1 MKEQL
6 MNVVGEFTWD
16 FGQNFFIETPIG
28 NFVWSDP
35 DYYGDN
41 TIRTFNGSIQD
52 YFGEGF
58 GRCKGRHTISGYC
71 GEDFEFVAG
80 ESK

>member
-6 MNVVGEFTWD
+6 MNMSGYFTWD

-41 TIRTFNGSIQD
+41 TIRYFNGSIQD
-52 YFGEGF
+52 YFGGGF
-58 GRCKGRHTISGYC
+58 GRRKGRHTISGYC